1 MKMRKIGA
9 LAATFAAVAAFAL
22 AGCGATTGGNT
33 AAKDGGSSAGSAAAD
48 SGSYTLVKDGT
59 LTVATSP
66 DFPPFENLENGEY
79 VGFDIELAKALGKE
93 LGLKVEFKNIQFD
106 GIVPA
111 IAAGGQADVGMTGM
125 TIEPDREKQVDFSDP
140 YYVDD
145 QAVATMKSNTQLT
158 ADNYEKELDKSG
170 VVIAVQSGTTGE
182 TYAKEHFSNATV
194 KSFGN
199 ATDCFAA
206 MQSGQA
212 VAVVTNKAMGE
223 KMVGGSYTDAQ
234 VLAPIATGENYGIAV
249 SKDNPA
255 LTSALN
261 KALKKLTDDGTVE
274 KLTNEYLLK

>member
-1 MKMRKIGA
+1 MKMKKMGA
-9 LAATFAAVAAFAL
+9 LAATLAAVAAFAL

-33 AAKDGGSSAGSAAAD
+33 AAKDGGSSAGAAAAD
-48 SGSYTLVKDGT
+48 DGGYTLVKDGT